1 MAKKVITQTL
11 TVEVTIVTNADMQGV
26 FEDNVDYAVHSMVEG
41 LPMHN
46 PDILA
51 STCMVTDHG
60 EGTTTLKTDSQL
72 LEGDFDNE
80 LGL

>member
-41 LPMHN
+41 LPMYN

-60 EGTTTLKTDSQL
+60 EGTATLKTDSQL
-72 LEGDFDNE
+72 LEGDFDDE